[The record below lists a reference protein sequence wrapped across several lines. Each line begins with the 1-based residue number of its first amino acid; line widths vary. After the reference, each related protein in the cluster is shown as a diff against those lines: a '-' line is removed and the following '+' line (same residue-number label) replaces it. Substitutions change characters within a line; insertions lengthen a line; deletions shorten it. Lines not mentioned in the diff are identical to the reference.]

1 MQDLGLK
8 QSEQRDVV
16 ERGGEELQ
24 TIRRRLRE
32 YRETTQMQ
40 YDMGKYQKAMSN
52 INQATNLTE
61 LTMLALKITEE
72 SKRAEGNATGE
83 SAI

>member
-1 MQDLGLK
+1 
-8 QSEQRDVV
+8 
-16 ERGGEELQ
+16 
-24 TIRRRLRE
+24 
-32 YRETTQMQ
+32 MQ

-72 SKRAEGNATGE
+72 SKRAEGNGTGE
-83 SAI
+83 AAM